1 MNLLPDLAK
10 PLRLL
15 VGILFAAIV
24 TLTIAQ
30 VGFRYLLDAP
40 LIWSEELAKLFL
52 VWMVFLGA
60 AVVAFDGKH
69 LDVDV
74 AFKALPPAGRTALRW
89 INLAVA
95 VAFLAA
101 MAWYSIDIIE
111 IESWDVL
118 GATELSAAWVRVP
131 AAAGGVLIILAL
143 ILRRATGGW
152 RESPDDGTKPL

>member
-1 MNLLPDLAK
+1 MNPLPDLAR

-24 TLTIAQ
+24 ALTVAQ
-30 VGFRYLLDAP
+30 VGFRYLLGAP

-60 AVVAFDGKH
+60 AAVAFDGRH

-74 AFKALPPAGRTALRW
+74 LFKALPPAIRTAVRW
-89 INLAVA
+89 LNLAVA

-101 MAWYSIDIIE
+101 MGWFALEIIE
-111 IESWDVL
+111 IESWATL
-118 GATELSAAWVRVP
+118 GATGLSAAWVRAP
-131 AAAGGVLIILAL
+131 AAVGAALIIAFLVIRRLA
-143 ILRRATGGW
+143 RGW
-152 RESPDDGTKPL
+152 RGAPDDGSKPL